1 VALEV
6 QMLDALDLV
15 DDEVEMAENQEVAL
29 YQIVAP
35 SRNVVWQYKQQN
47 KPLSMQDQHH
57 FFTSR

>member
-1 VALEV
+1 
-6 QMLDALDLV
+6 MLDALDLV